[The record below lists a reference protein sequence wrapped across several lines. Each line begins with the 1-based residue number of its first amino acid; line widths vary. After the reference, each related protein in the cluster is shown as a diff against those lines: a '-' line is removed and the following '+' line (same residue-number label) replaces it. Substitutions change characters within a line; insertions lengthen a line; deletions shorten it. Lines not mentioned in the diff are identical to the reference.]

1 MAVLYAEMTVGVVLH
16 LVHMNAISSVRD
28 DCTSVVSY
36 VHM

>member
-1 MAVLYAEMTVGVVLH
+1 MAVLYADMTVGVVLH
-16 LVHMNAISSVRD
+16 LVHMKAISSVRD